1 MTVRVGFLRAVNL
14 GKRKVEMARLKAVA
28 EGLGYDDVWT
38 YINSGNV
45 VFDAKGAGATVEK
58 AWRRPSRL
66 SSASSAR
73 PSSGPRPS
81 SRRRWRQHRS
91 TSVAGDT
98 HFVTFLK
105 KAPSASAA
113 KAIEALSTD
122 FDTLVV
128 QGADVHWLMHGRS
141 IESQIAKRHW
151 EQILGPAQ
159 LDQPQRQ
166 GPDEAQRQDRRSR
179 IRVIPVGIPTGITR
193 TRDQPEPRPGRRSR
207 GSRPAR
213 TARAPAPGPRRSS

>member
-14 GKRKVEMARLKAVA
+14 GKRKVQMARLKALT

-45 VFDAKGAGATVEK
+45 VFDAEGVRATVEK
-58 AWRRPSRL
+58 NLEKALEDEFGFECTTFVRTAAELEKTLAATPFEV
-66 SSASSAR
+66 
-73 PSSGPRPS
+73 GN
-81 SRRRWRQHRS
+81 
-91 TSVAGDT
+91 GDT

-113 KAIEALSTD
+113 KAIQGLSTD

-128 QGADVHWLMHGRS
+128 QGADVQWLMHGRS

-151 EQILGPAQ
+151 EQILGPMSST
-159 LDQPQRQ
+159 
-166 GPDEAQRQDRRSR
+166 SR
-179 IRVIPVGIPTGITR
+179 NVKALTKLSDKI
-193 TRDQPEPRPGRRSR
+193 
-207 GSRPAR
+207 A
-213 TARAPAPGPRRSS
+213 ARASG